1 MLTPQNI
8 RKLRGLAHHLKP
20 VLMVGQHGITD
31 KLLNELE
38 IVLNTHELIKVTI
51 SSAERDDRTAVTREL
66 CDKSGAELVQKIGKI
81 SVLYRPANPPRL
93 IL

>member
-20 VLMVGQHGITD
+20 VLMIGNQGITD
-31 KLLNELE
+31 NVLTELE
-38 IVLNTHELIKVTI
+38 ISLNVHELIKVSI
-51 SSAERDDRTAVTREL
+51 ASPERDSRVEMTHEL
-66 CDKSGAELVQKIGKI
+66 CKKSGADLVQKIGKI
-81 SVLYRPANPPRL
+81 SILYRPANPPRL

>member
-1 MLTPQNI
+1 MLTSQNI

-31 KLLNELE
+31 KLLNELD
-38 IVLNTHELIKVTI
+38 IVLSVHELIKVSIAST
-51 SSAERDDRTAVTREL
+51 ERDSRVEMTDEL
-66 CDKSGAELVQKIGKI
+66 CQKSGAELVQKIGKI

>member
-20 VLMVGQHGITD
+20 VLMIGNQGITD
-31 KLLNELE
+31 NILIELDISLN
-38 IVLNTHELIKVTI
+38 VHELIKVTI
-51 SSAERDDRTAVTREL
+51 SSTEREDRHAMTTVL
-66 CDKSGAELVQKIGKI
+66 CEKSGAELIQKIGKI
-81 SVLYRPANPPRL
+81 SILYRPANPPRL